1 MRFTFFICLLL
12 TAFRFQDTLPKE
24 AITQMIA
31 TEKAFAKMA
40 LDKNTPA
47 AFLYFFKKGGGVPLM
62 DPQAVLIIFSRFRQ
76 LTHANHF
83 STLTEKDGRK
93 KGSHA
98 T

>member
-1 MRFTFFICLLL
+1 LLL

-47 AFLYFFKKGGGVPLM
+47 AFLYFLAPDGVVFEKECHKMVWRSGKIKSHKAYYNGNLFM
-62 DPQAVLIIFSRFRQ
+62 QEWRFQAI
-76 LTHANHF
+76 
-83 STLTEKDGRK
+83 
-93 KGSHA
+93 
-98 T
+98 